1 MKITIQVYDHSVIE
15 FLTVLFPQLKSTE
28 DTEEPHN
35 TKTSDIFENIRA
47 ECAEKDITLVSL
59 ATQLGI
65 ERKTFYNWQEKGDLP
80 LSAVS
85 KIAGILDVPIER
97 LLQGAETGT
106 KTETA

>member
-1 MKITIQVYDHSVIE
+1 MKITIEVYDYSVIE
-15 FLTVLFPQLKSTE
+15 FLTAFFPQLKIAE
-28 DTEEPHN
+28 GTEEPPQA
-35 TKTSDIFENIRA
+35 KAGSIFDNIRA
-47 ECAEKDITLVSL
+47 ECAEKGITLVSL

-97 LLQGAETGT
+97 LLQGAETET
-106 KTETA
+106 KIETA